1 MQTFL
6 ELKQTKNKQNNS
18 STKWDKD
25 KSTPRCNIVK
35 LEDMKY
41 KKKAL
46 NITLEKRY
54 DYLQRNNNWLTLDF
68 SRTKAR
74 SNVFKVLLENGCPSR
89 ILYPTK
95 LSFKN
100 EGNMN
105 TGIQRPKQ
113 FTVEKNIQRIYSI
126 EKQSKL
132 SLKRR
137 LSIKKKVSTKFDK
150 MLVNVLNSWLIK
162 IIFLL
167 NSHHNKRLLQTTLFQ
182 YTWKLDEMNRFL
194 KKIQFIKTE
203 TKKNL

>member
-167 NSHHNKRLLQTTLFQ
+167 KSHHNKRLLQTTLFQ
-182 YTWKLDEMNRFL
+182 YTLKLDEMNRFL
-194 KKIQFIKTE
+194 KKNTIYQNWD
-203 TKKNL
+203 KKNL